1 MISFGVL
8 LKRKIGDFFKDG
20 GGRVCGLTGEIDESF
35 CKINLNEFLGVLL
48 GSVY

>member
-8 LKRKIGDFFKDG
+8 LNRKMGDFFKDG
-20 GGRVCGLTGEIDESF
+20 GGLTGEIDESF